1 MPTKEELKKL
11 QSDPLPQ
18 KVLLTKARIREWYY
32 KWGGQVYVS
41 FSGGKD
47 STALLHLVRQEFHL
61 DGPSFTYLAEEFHD
75 KNKSEH
81 HIRHEPRER

>member
-32 KWGGQVYVS
+32 KWGGQ
-41 FSGGKD
+41 K
-47 STALLHLVRQEFHL
+47 
-61 DGPSFTYLAEEFHD
+61 
-75 KNKSEH
+75 
-81 HIRHEPRER
+81 